1 MFFSAFGGAVFEVGL
16 GDLEGVLTEDAFD
29 FDCFSIYNALFT
41 RLSKVITPVI
51 SNVS

>member
-16 GDLEGVLTEDAFD
+16 GDLEGVLVEDAFD
-29 FDCFSIYNALFT
+29 FNSFSRAKRLFSH
-41 RLSKVITPVI
+41 LSKVITPVI